1 MKKMFF
7 KSLAV
12 CFFAVLFSQTFVF
25 AGSYVRA
32 RLTNNQP
39 QEAEV
44 YGKEIAPFSRFSM
57 KPVTPSNKKQPVIL
71 ENITLQ
77 VENFDQ
83 ISSAVNKFVLILDKS
98 KGVDRVN
105 ENRVVAQGSYGGG
118 DYVTLY
124 SLHGS
129 NIFSFK
135 SLVKATVSLVMNES
149 LDTFTGGDL
158 SLLIRSFY
166 AIWINGSYAT
176 IKGYLPMTSVTKA
189 MSNDPGSGIANE
201 METPYGT
208 LKYEVPEVSS
218 ESVSFRKIFI
228 YGKKKG
234 LKLLVRVEGEESR
247 EFRCRHNSYITSC
260 DFGRNGIIVPKG
272 STITITAS
280 EQGIFYQGFE
290 TLDVFCEGEQSGRR
304 IFVSPLFSNGKG

>member
-7 KSLAV
+7 KALVV
-12 CFFAVLFSQTFVF
+12 CFFAVLYSQAFVF
-25 AGSYVRA
+25 ADSYVRV
-32 RLTNNQP
+32 RLTSNQP
-39 QEAEV
+39 SETTV

-57 KPVTPSNKKQPVIL
+57 KPITSKKELVIL

-77 VENFDQ
+77 VENFDE

-105 ENRVVAQGSYGGG
+105 ENRVIAEGSYGGG
-118 DYVTLY
+118 DYITLY

-129 NIFSFK
+129 NIFSFEN
-135 SLVKATVSLVMNES
+135 LVKMKVSLVMNDN
-149 LDTFTGGDL
+149 LDTFPGEDL
-158 SLLIRSFY
+158 SFLIRSFY

-176 IKGYLPMTSVTKA
+176 IKGYLPMKSVTKA
-189 MSNDPGSGIANE
+189 ISNDPGSGIAIANE
-201 METPYGT
+201 LETPYGT

-218 ESVSFRKIFI
+218 ESVIFRKIFI

-234 LKLLVRVEGEESR
+234 LKLLVQVDGEESR

-260 DFGRNGIIVPKG
+260 DLGKNGIVVPKG
-272 STITITAS
+272 STITITSS